1 MLEVMGIFQPAA
13 LIAVTKEL
21 LSKQALLER
30 HDLYG

>member
-1 MLEVMGIFQPAA
+1 MHIFQPV
-13 LIAVTKEL
+13 ISAVTKVL